1 MDGQMMPTGSL
12 PAVRN
17 ALGLQTFPPEV
28 SAVRQARRFVESAVA
43 ASGIAGV
50 ESLADDA
57 GLLVSELAANAVLH
71 ARSDFDIAV
80 YEVHDGVRVS
90 VRDRSQALPVLVA
103 PSSTAMSGR
112 GLALVQTLAA
122 AWGAGAST
130 ADGAV
135 KSVWFELV
143 VDRRSAEPATAAGP
157 GRDAGPAGPELSV
170 DELLAAWE
178 EDAGSEPQPM
188 SVPPAGGA
196 ERAPSVLEAV
206 LPPLD
211 AARLA
216 AAKEAMDDVL
226 RELQMVLLDE
236 DHLASATPAELD
248 VARSLDGAAREFDD
262 VRRQVRLQVSRA
274 AATGQVEVALE
285 LALSAGTAARALAY
299 RSAVRAAE
307 ELATGGM
314 LLSTG
319 EALRAHRAVR
329 EAYLG
334 EVIAAA
340 QQ

>member
-1 MDGQMMPTGSL
+1 MMPTGSL
-12 PAVRN
+12 PAVRS
-17 ALGLQTFPPEV
+17 ALGLQTFPPQV
-28 SAVRQARRFVESAVA
+28 SAVRQARRFVEAAVV
-43 ASGIAGV
+43 ASTVPGA
-50 ESLADDA
+50 EALADDA

-80 YEVHDGVRVS
+80 YETAGGVRIS

-103 PSSTAMSGR
+103 PSATAMSGR
-112 GLALVQTLAA
+112 GLALVQTLAS

-130 ADGAV
+130 AEGAV
-135 KSVWFELV
+135 KSVWFELTV
-143 VDRRSAEPATAAGP
+143 ERAPAEGAEA
-157 GRDAGPAGPELSV
+157 PESSV

-178 EDAGSEPQPM
+178 QDVVAAPQRQTAV
-188 SVPPAGGA
+188 STTGA
-196 ERAPSVLEAV
+196 DRSTTGALDVV

-211 AARLA
+211 AARLM

-236 DHLASATPAELD
+236 HRLASATPRELD
-248 VARSLDGAAREFDD
+248 VARRLDGTAREFDD

-274 AATGQVEVALE
+274 AAAGEVEVALE
-285 LALSAGTAARALAY
+285 LVLSAGTAARALAY

-307 ELATGGM
+307 DLAAGGM
-314 LLSTG
+314 LLSTA

-340 QQ
+340 EG